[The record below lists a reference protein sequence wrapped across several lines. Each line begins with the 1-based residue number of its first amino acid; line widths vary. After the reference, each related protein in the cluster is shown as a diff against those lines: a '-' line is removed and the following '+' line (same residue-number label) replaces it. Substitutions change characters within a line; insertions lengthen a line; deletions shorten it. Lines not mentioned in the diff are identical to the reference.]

1 MMQPDLSS
9 LDPSTRPVIAAMIA
23 QLEQTIGTPV
33 NITIGL
39 PNIYIGLDATARARL
54 ASCYVDKTLV
64 QYTVFN
70 LDGMPERF
78 VALRQ
83 ATDVTPES
91 LTGLTDRLRGINQP
105 DWPRL
110 ISETTARRHPRNA
123 LTAECGSAL
132 EQLETAVGR
141 LVDYQEIVENREVR
155 WVAKEAVVA
164 LRFTKE
170 RVSFDFGAGSEA
182 LANPALKDR
191 GPSASGDGYRRVEL
205 QIGKPGDAT
214 QSAAELIADALR

>member
-1 MMQPDLSS
+1 MKPDLSGFETI
-9 LDPSTRPVIAAMIA
+9 TRPIIAAVIA
-23 QLEQTIGTPV
+23 QLEQTIGAPINVTV
-33 NITIGL
+33 AQ
-39 PNIYIGLDATARARL
+39 PNVYIGLDATARARL
-54 ASCYVDKTLV
+54 ASFYVDKALV
-64 QYTVFN
+64 QYTIFN
-70 LDGMPERF
+70 LEGMPERF
-78 VALRQ
+78 VALNQ
-83 ATDVTPES
+83 VSDVTPKS

-110 ISETTARRHPRNA
+110 IAETTARRHPRNA

-155 WVAKEAVVA
+155 WVAREAVIA

-170 RVSFDFGAGSEA
+170 RVSFDFEAGSEA

-191 GPSASGDGYRRVEL
+191 SPSASGDGYRRVEL
-205 QIGKPGDAT
+205 QIAKPSDAT
-214 QSAAELIADALR
+214 QSAADLIADALR